1 MIAPILPYRPAV
13 LDARPNRCDHG
24 QIMIPTQP
32 FGATGHHS
40 TLTLFGGAAFSPEST
55 AAEADRTL
63 ELLLHHGVNHIDTAH
78 SYGKGNAETLI
89 GAWMEQHRDRF
100 FLATKTNVRTAEG
113 AREQLELSRRRL
125 RSDTIDL
132 IQLHNLTG
140 EEEWDTAMGSGGAL
154 EELEAARERGEVR
167 FIGVTGHGLA
177 APRMHLRSLRRFP
190 FDAVLL
196 PLNYVLAGDPHYYGP
211 FMRLKALCFERN
223 VAVQLIKSV
232 ARRPWAGRPH
242 GTGPWYEPLD
252 SPQDIARAVAYA
264 LSFAPAFINTM
275 ADLDRLHLILEAA
288 EAPAPRPSDAEMAA
302 MLADQA
308 MQPIFEE
315 HATIH

>member
-1 MIAPILPYRPAV
+1 
-13 LDARPNRCDHG
+13 
-24 QIMIPTQP
+24 MIPTQP
-32 FGATGHHS
+32 FGSTGHRS
-40 TLTLFGGAAFSPEST
+40 TLTLFGGAAFSPDST
-55 AAEADRTL
+55 AAEADRVL
-63 ELLLHHGVNHIDTAH
+63 ELLRHHGVNHLDTAH
-78 SYGKGNAETLI
+78 SYGSGNSETLI
-89 GAWMEQHRDRF
+89 GPWMEQHRDRF
-100 FLATKTNVRTAEG
+100 FLATKTGERTAEG
-113 AREQLELSRRRL
+113 ARAELELSRRRL

-132 IQLHNLTG
+132 IQMHNLTG
-140 EEEWDTAMGSGGAL
+140 DEEWETAMGPGGAL
-154 EELEAARERGEVR
+154 EELVAARERGVVR
-167 FIGVTGHGLA
+167 FIGVTGHGLV

-196 PLNYVLAGDPHYYGP
+196 PMNYVLASNPDYYGD
-211 FMRLKALCFERN
+211 FMRLKALCFERG
-223 VAVQLIKSV
+223 VAVQLIKAV
-232 ARRPWAGRPH
+232 ARRPWGGRPH
-242 GTGPWYEPLD
+242 GNGPWYEPLD

-275 ADLDRLHLILEAA
+275 ADLDLLPMVLEAA

>member
-1 MIAPILPYRPAV
+1 
-13 LDARPNRCDHG
+13 
-24 QIMIPTQP
+24 MIPTQP

-55 AAEADRTL
+55 AAEAAGVLD
-63 ELLLHHGVNHIDTAH
+63 LLLEHGVNHLDTAH
-78 SYGKGNAETLI
+78 SYGGGNSEELI
-89 GAWMEQHRDRF
+89 GAWMVQHRDRF
-100 FLATKTNVRTAEG
+100 FLATKTNARTAEG
-113 AREQLELSRRRL
+113 ARSQLELSRRRL

-140 EEEWDTAMGSGGAL
+140 EDEWETAMAPGGAL
-154 EELEAARERGEVR
+154 EELEAARARGIVR
-167 FIGVTGHGLA
+167 YVGVTGHGLA

-196 PLNYVLAGDPHYYGP
+196 PMNYVLAGDPHYYGP

-223 VAVQLIKSV
+223 IAVQLIKSV
-232 ARRPWAGRPH
+232 ARRPWSGRPH
-242 GTGPWYEPLD
+242 GNGPWYEPLD

-275 ADLDRLHLILEAA
+275 ADLDRLHLVLEAA

-315 HATIH
+315 HATIR

>member
-1 MIAPILPYRPAV
+1 
-13 LDARPNRCDHG
+13 
-24 QIMIPTQP
+24 MIPTQP

-55 AAEADRTL
+55 RAEADRVL
-63 ELLLHHGVNHIDTAH
+63 ELLLHHGVNHLDTAH
-78 SYGKGNAETLI
+78 SYGSGNSESLI

-100 FLATKTNVRTAEG
+100 FLATKTNQRTAEG
-113 AREQLELSRRRL
+113 ARAQLELSRRRL
-125 RSDTIDL
+125 RSETIDL
-132 IQLHNLTG
+132 IQLHNLTDD
-140 EEEWDTAMGSGGAL
+140 EAWETAMAPGGAL
-154 EELEAARERGEVR
+154 AELVAARERGSVR

-177 APRMHLRSLRRFP
+177 AARMHLRSLRRFP

-196 PLNYVLAGDPHYYGP
+196 PMNYVLATDPRYYGA
-211 FMRLKALCFERN
+211 FMRLKELCFERS

-232 ARRPWAGRPH
+232 ARRPWAGRPR
-242 GTGPWYEPLD
+242 GGGPWYEPLD
-252 SPQDIARAVAYA
+252 APEDVARAVAYA

-275 ADLDRLHLILEAA
+275 ADLDRLPLVLQAA
-288 EAPAPRPSDAEMAA
+288 EVPAPRPSDAEMAA